1 MIRLFVHCNDA
12 VNGDHWH
19 CASSAKTLAQAIRLL
34 DPIWKK
40 RARMMVYD
48 RGVATPTKHLINT
61 GAKP

>member
-19 CASSAKTLAQAIRLL
+19 CASSAKTLAQAIQKLS
-34 DPIWKK
+34 PIWKE

-48 RGVATPTKHLINT
+48 HGVATPTKHLINL